1 MHLFKQITN
10 PFFVKCLDRHYGRSF
25 HWIGIFLN
33 RLSDA
38 TYLNFLT
45 NILSLLSW
53 QIIDMYM
60 YNAVVW
66 WSSSSFWA

>member
-1 MHLFKQITN
+1 MKDHF
-10 PFFVKCLDRHYGRSF
+10 
-25 HWIGIFLN
+25 IGLVFFLN